1 MYTLYL
7 HESAD
12 DRDVGEQIAA
22 AAAAATAALLR
33 VVVVP
38 CRPGSSTRNSRDAQT
53 SPRSEM
59 GSLKFIHNSRTEE
72 AFHNVTGT
80 VHIG

>member
-12 DRDVGEQIAA
+12 DRDVGEQVVAA

-38 CRPGSSTRNSRDAQT
+38 CRPGSSTRNSGDAQAP
-53 SPRSEM
+53 PRSEM
-59 GSLKFIHNSRTEE
+59 DNLTVKNSITIQELQK
-72 AFHNVTGT
+72 
-80 VHIG
+80 

>member
-1 MYTLYL
+1 MHTLYL

-12 DRDVGEQIAA
+12 DRDVGEQVVAA
-22 AAAAATAALLR
+22 AAAAAAASLR

-38 CRPGSSTRNSRDAQT
+38 GRPGSPARNSRDAQT

-59 GSLKFIHNSRTEE
+59 DNAI
-72 AFHNVTGT
+72 T
-80 VHIG
+80 V